1 MADISRR
8 WRRSLRFTP
17 EPEIEDRNLKK
28 VEKMSRK
35 VFVGDREYFPGIG
48 QIRYEG
54 SESDNALAFKA
65 YDPAR
70 VVAGKT
76 MEEHLRFAV
85 CYWHTFCAE
94 GADPFGPG
102 TRSHAWAVK
111 TDAMDRSRD
120 RLDAAFEFFSKL
132 NVPFWCFHDFDLA
145 SEGAS
150 VAESEENLRAM
161 VELAGERQR
170 ETGLRLLW
178 GTANLFSHPRFMNGA
193 ATNPDF
199 AVVARA
205 AAQVKAALDATVEL
219 GGGNYVFWGGREG
232 YACLQNTDTRREL
245 EHMAIFLEKARDYGR
260 SIGFD
265 GTFLIEP
272 KPMEPMKHQ
281 YDFDAQT
288 VIGFLRHH
296 GLAGDFKLNIE
307 ANHATLAGHSFAH
320 DLRMAADADLL
331 GSIDANRGDPQ
342 NGWDTDQFPLDLY
355 DCVHGMMVVLEAG
368 GLGRGGLNFDAKVR
382 RESTDIEDMFIA
394 HIGGMDAFARGLL
407 IADSVL
413 GDPRMH
419 SLRQGRYASF
429 DSGDGERFENR
440 ELDLAALRDIAAG
453 SEEPAQISG
462 KQELVEN
469 LINDHIV
476 RAGR

>member
-1 MADISRR
+1 
-8 WRRSLRFTP
+8 
-17 EPEIEDRNLKK
+17 
-28 VEKMSRK
+28 MSRK
-35 VFVGDREYFPGIG
+35 IFIGDREYFPGIG
-48 QIRYEG
+48 QIRHEG
-54 SESDNALAFKA
+54 PESDNILAFKT
-65 YDPAR
+65 YDPER

-102 TRSHAWAVK
+102 TRKRAWTAA
-111 TDAMDRSRD
+111 TNAMDRSRD
-120 RLDAAFEFFSKL
+120 RLDAAFEFFSKM

-145 SEGAS
+145 AEGAS
-150 VAESEENLRAM
+150 VGESEENLRAM
-161 VELAGERQR
+161 VELARERQR

-178 GTANLFSHPRFMNGA
+178 GTANLFSHPRYMNGA

-260 SIGFD
+260 SAGFD

-288 VIGFLRHH
+288 VIGFLRQH

-307 ANHATLAGHSFAH
+307 ANHATLAGHAFAH
-320 DLRMAADADLL
+320 ELRMAADAGLL

-355 DCVHGMMVVLEAG
+355 DCVHGMMTVLEAG
-368 GLGRGGLNFDAKVR
+368 GLGRGGLNFDARVR

-407 IADSVL
+407 IAASVL
-413 GDPRMH
+413 RDPALR
-419 SLRQGRYASF
+419 SLKEGRYGSF
-429 DSGDGERFENR
+429 DAGDGERFENR
-440 ELDLAALRDIAAG
+440 ELDLATLRDIAAD
-453 SEEPAQISG
+453 SAEPARVSG
-462 KQELVEN
+462 KQELTEN